1 MRKKIEQKFLFTR
14 VNLQRFR
21 KIYKEKEHIKII

>member
-1 MRKKIEQKFLFTR
+1 MRKKIEQKFLFT